1 MEVAVMEKAMRLDR
15 YLVEM
20 NKGSRSEV
28 KKMIKSGR
36 VSVDGEICRE
46 AERKIQPSASEVS
59 LDGKQVGYA
68 AFEYFMLNKPA
79 GVVSATEDGR
89 HKTVVSLIE
98 DAKRRDLFPVGRLDI
113 DTEGLLLI
121 TNDGKLAHRLLSP
134 KKHVDKTYFARVEGR
149 LPEDAAEQFAGGIT
163 LEDGT
168 RTLPARLVIQ
178 KAAETAEENGKTES
192 GLSEIEL
199 TIHEGKFHQVKRM
212 FEAVGCR
219 VVYLKRLSMGS
230 LRLDGSLAP
239 GACRRLT
246 AEEISKLQEE
256 GGPGDERGLLSGK
269 RAFLFDLDGTL
280 VDSMWMWGA
289 IDIEYLGKF
298 GISCPKDLQKAIEG
312 MSFTETAIYFKE
324 RFSLPD
330 SLEQI
335 KADWIAMS
343 IEKYRTEVP
352 LKPGV
357 RRFLEEAEGKGI
369 QMAICTSNGREMVD
383 AVLGALKIRDF
394 FTCVITG
401 CEVAA
406 GKPSPDI
413 YLEAARR
420 LSVKPEECA
429 VFEDVPAG
437 ILAGKRAGMT
447 VFAVE
452 DDFSKGMEQE
462 KRRLADGYIDGYL
475 ALL

>member
-1 MEVAVMEKAMRLDR
+1 MEKAMRLDR

-149 LPEDAAEQFAGGIT
+149 LPEDAAEQFADGIT

-256 GGPGDERGLLSGK
+256 GGPGEERGLLSGK

-369 QMAICTSNGREMVD
+369 QMAICTSNGREMVN

>member
-1 MEVAVMEKAMRLDR
+1 MEKAMRLDR

-256 GGPGDERGLLSGK
+256 GGPGEERELLSGK